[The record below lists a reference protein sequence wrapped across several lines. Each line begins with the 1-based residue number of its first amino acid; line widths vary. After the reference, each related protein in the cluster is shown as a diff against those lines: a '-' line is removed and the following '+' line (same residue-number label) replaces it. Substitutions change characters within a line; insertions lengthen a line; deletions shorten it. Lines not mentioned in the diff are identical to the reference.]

1 LIQAGFIALLKN
13 DSATSA
19 LIGAKIFQGATPPD
33 LTQYPCA
40 SFKLVGG
47 SGNPTFRT
55 SGVNR
60 QRVEFNGH
68 ATDYPTADAIRT
80 AITNALDGWTQKLDD
95 GTNVI
100 TTLQANPGT
109 DFEPG
114 EARIFRCMVEFYVLY
129 TQPS

>member
-1 LIQAGFIALLKN
+1 MIQAGFIALLN
-13 DSATSA
+13 DDSATSA
-19 LIGAKIFQGATPPD
+19 LIANRIFAGALPPD
-33 LTQYPCA
+33 LTLLPAA

-47 SGNPTFRT
+47 SGNPTLRT

-68 ATDYPTADAIRT
+68 AYDYATANAIRA
-80 AITNALDGWTQKLDD
+80 AITNALDGWAELLDD

-100 TTLQANPGT
+100 TAFLANPGT